1 MTLFDLFEQS
11 PVIFY
16 GVVAFVSLMVGSFLN
31 VVIHRLPIMMERAW
45 REGLEE
51 FADADGDVVTETTD
65 PAMVAEKP
73 EAFNLAVPRSRCP
86 SCGKEISAWQN
97 IPIISY
103 LMLGGKCANCK
114 APISKRY
121 PIVEF
126 VTMALSLVVAWQLGP
141 TPQAALGIIVTW
153 FLVAM
158 TMIDFDHQLL
168 PDSLTLP
175 LMWIGLLVA
184 LIPVFTDLQSAVIGA
199 AAGYMVL
206 WLVYQ
211 LFKLITGKEGMG
223 YGDFKLLAAIGALL
237 GWQALPVVILLSSL
251 VGAVVGV
258 AMIAITG
265 RDKNIPI
272 PFGPYLAAAGWIAM
286 LWGDALSNWYYG
298 LMS

>member
-1 MTLFDLFEQS
+1 MTLLDLFQQN
-11 PVIFY
+11 PAIYY

-51 FADADGDVVTETTD
+51 FAETTVD
-65 PAMVAEKP
+65 VESGNADSATDAVKPA
-73 EAFNLAVPRSRCP
+73 AFNLAVPRSRCP

-103 LMLGGKCANCK
+103 LVLGGKCANCK
-114 APISKRY
+114 SPISKRY

-126 VTMALSLVVAWQLGP
+126 VTMALSLIVAWQLGP

-153 FLVAM
+153 FFVSM
-158 TMIDFDHQLL
+158 TMIDVDHQLL

-184 LIPVFTDLQSAVIGA
+184 LYPVFTDLQSAVIGA

-211 LFKLITGKEGMG
+211 LFKLFTGKEGMG

-258 AMIAITG
+258 TLIAITG
-265 RDKNIPI
+265 RDKNIPM

-286 LWGDALSNWYYG
+286 LWGDSLSNWYYG
-298 LMS
+298 FLA